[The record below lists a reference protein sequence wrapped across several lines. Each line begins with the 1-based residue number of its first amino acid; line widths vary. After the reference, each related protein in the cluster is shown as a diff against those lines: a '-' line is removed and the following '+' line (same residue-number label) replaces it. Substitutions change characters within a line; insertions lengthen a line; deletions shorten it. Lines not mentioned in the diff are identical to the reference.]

1 VQISISSS
9 DFIVV
14 VPELILAACAIM
26 ALGGALLPA
35 RGQRLLPSLSLVGL
49 GVSFAANLCLAGG
62 CIGAF
67 NNTIVADEFG
77 YVAKSAALLAATI
90 AVAISSDYLPARG
103 IHEGEFYFF
112 VLMSTVGMMLLV
124 SSTDLMTIFLS
135 LELMTICLYVLAAFA
150 RGEGESGEAG
160 LKYLLLGAFA
170 TGFLLY
176 GMALVYAGVGTT
188 RVQALIEAVLRG
200 QQRDSMLLAAGLG
213 FMMVG
218 FGFKLALVPFHMW
231 APDVYEGAP
240 TSATAFMAT
249 GVKAAAFAAL
259 IRLVPLQLVMSD
271 QTWRTALWVLCAATM
286 TTGNLIAL
294 AQSNVKRM
302 LAYSSIAHAGY
313 MLIGVLANGAE
324 GGAAVL
330 FYLFAYT
337 LMTGG
342 AFGSVAATARGGSAA
357 PTAGGR
363 ELLSFDDYRG
373 LGFQRPWLSAAIA
386 IFMLSLA
393 GFPPTAGFFAKFYVF
408 GSAVKHG
415 FVGLVVVAV
424 INSLISVYYYLRL
437 VVVMYMEE
445 PAEKREIPPLGAGIG
460 FALALAAVGIIILGL
475 FPGWLADITRA
486 AGLPVR

>member
-1 VQISISSS
+1 VQISVSSG
-9 DFIVV
+9 DLIAVL
-14 VPELILAACAIM
+14 PELILTGCAVI
-26 ALGGALLPA
+26 ALCGALLSA

-49 GVSFAANLCLAGG
+49 GVSFAANMSLAGG
-62 CIGAF
+62 PMAAF
-67 NNTIVADEFG
+67 NGTIVIDDFG
-77 YVAKSAALLAATI
+77 HVAKSAALLAAAI

-124 SSTDLMTIFLS
+124 SSTNLMTIFLS

-176 GMALVYAGVGTT
+176 GMALVYASIGTT
-188 RVQALIEAVLRG
+188 RLQALYDAILRG
-200 QQRDSMLLAAGLG
+200 QQRHNMLLIAGLG

-218 FGFKLALVPFHMW
+218 FAFKLALVPFHMW

-259 IRLVPLQLVMSD
+259 IRLVPYQLVLPD
-271 QTWRTALWVLCAATM
+271 QAWRTLLWILCAVTM

-313 MLIGVLANGAE
+313 MLIGVLVNGAD

-357 PTAGGR
+357 PTTEGK

-373 LGFQRPWLSAAIA
+373 LGFQRPWLSAAIT

-415 FVGLVVVAV
+415 FVGLAVVAV
-424 INSLISVYYYLRL
+424 LNSLISVYYYLRL

-445 PAEKREIPPLGAGIG
+445 PSEKREIPPLGAGIG
-460 FALALAAVGIIILGL
+460 FALAFAAAGIIILGL

-486 AGLPVR
+486 AGLPAR

>member
-1 VQISISSS
+1 
-9 DFIVV
+9 
-14 VPELILAACAIM
+14 
-26 ALGGALLPA
+26 
-35 RGQRLLPSLSLVGL
+35 
-49 GVSFAANLCLAGG
+49 
-62 CIGAF
+62 
-67 NNTIVADEFG
+67 
-77 YVAKSAALLAATI
+77 
-90 AVAISSDYLPARG
+90 
-103 IHEGEFYFF
+103 
-112 VLMSTVGMMLLV
+112 
-124 SSTDLMTIFLS
+124 
-135 LELMTICLYVLAAFA
+135 
-150 RGEGESGEAG
+150 
-160 LKYLLLGAFA
+160 
-170 TGFLLY
+170 
-176 GMALVYAGVGTT
+176 VGTT

-271 QTWRTALWVLCAATM
+271 QTWRTVLWVLCAATM

-373 LGFQRPWLSAAIA
+373 LGFQRPWLSAAIT